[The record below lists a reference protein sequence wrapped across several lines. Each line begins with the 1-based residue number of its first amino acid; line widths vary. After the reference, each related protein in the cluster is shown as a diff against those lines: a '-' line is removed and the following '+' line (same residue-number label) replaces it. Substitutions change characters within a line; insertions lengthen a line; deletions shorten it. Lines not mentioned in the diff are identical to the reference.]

1 VIALVAAPTN
11 LGLRPPQPSSVPG
24 CAKAPEALREAGLH
38 SRLVEA
44 GAVDAGVVLSGRYV
58 DDADPAA
65 GRVRNQDA
73 LVDHSRR
80 LATRLEHLLAAGHS
94 PLVLG
99 GDCSLLVSAGLALR
113 RRGGYGLVHIDGH
126 TDFRHPGNNAV
137 CLSLAGE
144 DLAAAVG
151 QHWPAVA
158 NLDGLSPYFSAPD
171 VVHIGCRDDDEHLAE
186 TRQLLGAVIPA
197 RQVRKDGA
205 EGTARTARAVVGQ
218 GHLAGYWLHLDV
230 DVLDPEHLPAVDS
243 PDPGG
248 LGPKELTALLAA
260 LAPAAVGAQVTVF
273 DPDLD
278 PDGRYAKMLTDVL
291 ATGLG
296 HLGTARTSPG

>member
-197 RQVRKDGA
+197 RQVREDGA
-205 EGTARTARAVVGQ
+205 EGTARTARAVVGR